1 MPILNA
7 VLTPMWVAI
16 PMTAEKK
23 KKGKNIMKTVL
34 GIILGIVAIFGF
46 YCLEAW
52 IGMLLFNWV
61 VGLLGY
67 TFMLTFW
74 QAFGICILLTFIGG
88 FFKSS
93 SKKN

>member
-1 MPILNA
+1 
-7 VLTPMWVAI
+7 
-16 PMTAEKK
+16 
-23 KKGKNIMKTVL
+23 MKTVL
-34 GIILGIVAIFGF
+34 EIILGIAVIFGI

-67 TFMLTFW
+67 AFMLTFW
-74 QAFGICILLTFIGG
+74 QTFGICLLLAFIGG

>member
-1 MPILNA
+1 MESVVMI
-7 VLTPMWVAI
+7 
-16 PMTAEKK
+16 
-23 KKGKNIMKTVL
+23 VL
-34 GIILGIVAIFGF
+34 GIIIAFGL

-61 VGLLGY
+61 MGLLGCA
-67 TFMLTFW
+67 FMLTFW
-74 QAFGICILLTFIGG
+74 QAFGICLLLAFIGG

>member
-1 MPILNA
+1 MKTISNA
-7 VLTPMWVAI
+7 ALTLIWVAI
-16 PMTAEKK
+16 PMTAENK
-23 KKGKNIMKTVL
+23 KKGRNIMKEIVL
-34 GIILGIVAIFGF
+34 GIVIAFGL

-52 IGMLLFNWV
+52 VGMLLFNWV
-61 VGLLGY
+61 MRLLGY
-67 TFMLTFW
+67 AFMLTFW